1 MDPLRLAD
9 ASFKTQRDF
18 LLEAV
23 FADPAAK
30 RVIEGAHALGLP
42 DPALMAGAI
51 YGAVW
56 NALTGRAPG
65 YGINDYDLAYHD
77 AGDLGEAAEDR
88 VIRRA
93 AEAFADLD
101 VEVEV
106 RNQARVHIWFGRK
119 FDVVRAPVRDTC
131 DAIAQFASHIH
142 SVGVRLDANGAPELL
157 APWGL
162 AGLFRLQVHPVE
174 VLADPAG
181 WNRKCDR
188 QGALWPEVSFHR
200 VKLA

>member
-1 MDPLRLAD
+1 MDPLRLAEK
-9 ASFKTQRDF
+9 SFETQRDF
-18 LLEAV
+18 LFEAV
-23 FADPAAK
+23 WADPAAR
-30 RVIEGAHALGLP
+30 RVIEGARELDLP
-42 DPALMAGAI
+42 DAALMAGAI

-65 YGINDYDLAYHD
+65 YGINDYDLAYFD
-77 AGDLGEAAEDR
+77 GSDLGEAAEDR

-119 FDVVRAPVRDTC
+119 FDVERAPARDTC
-131 DAIAQFASHIH
+131 DALSHFASHAH
-142 SVGVRLDANGAPELL
+142 SVGVRLDATGTPELL

-162 AGLFRLQVHPVE
+162 EEVFSMQVFPVE
-174 VLADPAG
+174 ALADPAG

-188 QGALWPEVSFHR
+188 QGALWPEVRFQR
-200 VKLA
+200 VKFA